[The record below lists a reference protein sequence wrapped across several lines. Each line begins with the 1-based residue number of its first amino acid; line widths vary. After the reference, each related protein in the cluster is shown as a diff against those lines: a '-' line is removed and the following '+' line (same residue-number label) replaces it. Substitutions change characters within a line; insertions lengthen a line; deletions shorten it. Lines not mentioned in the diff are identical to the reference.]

1 MRGSA
6 VLALVLL
13 ALFAVSAHSLNLL
26 SDDLHDG
33 AHLSRSLTCD
43 SEAALSPELHWENA
57 PANTEAFTLVFYDED
72 FTHWMVNLPK
82 DVTSLPRGASLAV
95 PSSVLVKSPFVA
107 PCPPSGE
114 KHAYVFEVFA
124 LAQHEELPEETAAA
138 LQILRSRALASDT
151 LTGYYGES
159 FTVARGLRDIAAT
172 INVPL
177 TSLTIPEQN
186 ITAINDSVILT
197 TLVQTLNATVP
208 FTRVTATVA
217 LTILSQNGCFTL
229 GFVGKNGTSSIC
241 GSAADVN
248 KPSLR
253 FEAVFSGVTGF
264 QAVITAKPNSGSGL
278 RFSGTVSFVYTA
290 ETITDRVSAPLG
302 TTFTPTEF
310 TATSKRLFDVPYPAV
325 IPDVP
330 AGKVLK
336 QALSVQVDAGASAD
350 TFTLCVLGGFGPY
363 VEDLTK
369 ATCIK
374 LGSSAIIPFSTVYTR
389 ATTPQQPWFLIFA
402 KAAGTKRGT
411 QAATAAVTVN
421 QQLTV
426 ENAGPNN
433 TVACENWTIINLS
446 FADMILK

>member
-13 ALFAVSAHSLNLL
+13 ALFAVSAHSLNLF

-33 AHLSRSLTCD
+33 AYLSRSLTCD
-43 SEAALSPELHWENA
+43 SEAAMSPELHWENA

-82 DVTSLPRGASLAV
+82 DVTSLPRGASLAA

-124 LAQHEELPEETAAA
+124 LAHHEELPEETAAA

-159 FTVARGLRDIAAT
+159 PVSRGLRDTAAV
-172 INVPL
+172 INVGL
-177 TSLTIPEQN
+177 TSLTIPEQS
-186 ITAINDSVILT
+186 ITSINDSVVLT
-197 TLVQTLNATVP
+197 TQVQTLNATIP
-208 FTRVTATVA
+208 YTRVTATVA
-217 LTILSQNGCFTL
+217 LTVVSQNGCFTL
-229 GFVGKNGTSSIC
+229 GFVGKSGTASIC
-241 GSAADVN
+241 ASAADVN

-253 FEAVFSGVTGF
+253 FEAVFNGVTGF
-264 QAVITAKPNSGSGL
+264 QAVITGKPLSGSGL
-278 RFSGTVSFVYTA
+278 KFSGTVSFVLTP

-302 TTFTPTEF
+302 TTFTPAEF
-310 TATSKRLFDVPYPAV
+310 TATTKRLFDVPYPAV

-363 VEDLTK
+363 TEDLTK

-389 ATTPQQPWFLIFA
+389 TTTPLQPWFLIYA